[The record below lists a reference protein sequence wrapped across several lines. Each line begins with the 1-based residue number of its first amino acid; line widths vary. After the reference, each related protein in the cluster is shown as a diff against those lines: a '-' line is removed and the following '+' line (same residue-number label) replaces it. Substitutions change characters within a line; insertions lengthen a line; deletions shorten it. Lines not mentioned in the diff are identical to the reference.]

1 VLASHKQ
8 LFLRHFG
15 QTSVNPLAFEIEK
28 ARGIYLYTPSG
39 EKYID
44 LISGV
49 CVSNLGHNH
58 PKVIK
63 AIKDQVD
70 KHLHI
75 MVYGE
80 LVQKPQIELVKLLT
94 DNLPETL
101 DSVYLVNSG
110 SEAVEG
116 AMKLAKR
123 ITGRHEIARRYSW
136 GPQYS
141 W

>member
-1 VLASHKQ
+1 LK
-8 LFLRHFG
+8 LRRPRVSIFI
-15 QTSVNPLAFEIEK
+15 L
-28 ARGIYLYTPSG
+28 PSG
-39 EKYID
+39 RKYID

-80 LVQKPQIELVKLLT
+80 LVQKPQIKLVKLLT
-94 DNLPETL
+94 DNLPE
-101 DSVYLVNSG
+101 N
-110 SEAVEG
+110 
-116 AMKLAKR
+116 
-123 ITGRHEIARRYSW
+123 
-136 GPQYS
+136 PQFS
-141 W
+141 LPG